1 MRWHPLSKEK
11 RKGSK
16 KKKKGWRLPILAPQK
31 KSGKMVFTSLVSR
44 EYSSRRL
51 SFRPTLKISK
61 QDSFMLN
68 LGTFQRALLCR
79 ALEQWVSL

>member
-1 MRWHPLSKEK
+1 MKWHPLSKEEK
-11 RKGSK
+11 RKER

-31 KSGKMVFTSLVSR
+31 KSGEMVFTSLVSR
-44 EYSSRRL
+44 EYTSRRL

-79 ALEQWVSL
+79 APEQWVSL